1 MALKA
6 VVKHKS
12 KSVRMN
18 LPVTQVVS
26 GNREVSDSI
35 SMAVLGYLMFDI

>member
-12 KSVRMN
+12 KRMN
-18 LPVTQVVS
+18 LPVTRVAA

-35 SMAVLGYLMFDI
+35 SAAVLGYLMFDI